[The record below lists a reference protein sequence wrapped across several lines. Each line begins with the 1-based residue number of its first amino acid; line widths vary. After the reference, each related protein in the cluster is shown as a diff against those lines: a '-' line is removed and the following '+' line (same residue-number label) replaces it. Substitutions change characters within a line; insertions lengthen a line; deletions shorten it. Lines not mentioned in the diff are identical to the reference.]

1 MPFISELM
9 PTAVIHAEFAD
20 SKFNDSF
27 AILTKPKS
35 EGGRGY
41 GNIRRLRRDG
51 NCFYRS
57 FLYQLFEHYARV
69 MADEKPGDL
78 TGAKEQYKQLL
89 ATIEGSKKDMVDNGG
104 YDEIVLEDFY
114 DIFLENV

>member
-78 TGAKEQYKQLL
+78 TGAKEQ
-89 ATIEGSKKDMVDNGG
+89 
-104 YDEIVLEDFY
+104 
-114 DIFLENV
+114 